1 MPDTGPTMTKG
12 PQKRDVRFSLRI
24 PASVHVRIRKASE
37 ADRRSMADFVLIAI
51 EKALDTV
58 EHVKR

>member
-1 MPDTGPTMTKG
+1 MTKG

-24 PASVHVRIRKASE
+24 PASIHVRIRKASE

-58 EHVKR
+58 EHGKR